1 MTGGFPSIL
10 SRGCTII
17 YFTDP
22 PWLDVAVVSVSFCYR
37 LHSETFSYRNLR
49 GHPSTRLDQ
58 CGNASAA
65 HSRGT
70 ERRPSL
76 PCRLRGCDHVP
87 GPQWASP
94 PSTPVNC
101 PVTSATVIYVPVL
114 SEPRGAEFFQMIF
127 LLKAFFFFWP
137 RDQFSFS

>member
-1 MTGGFPSIL
+1 MQAHHLKITLYLILMHVLLISPLYIYFKTVTSLLLVSWAVSLDCKRSAKPMTDGFPSIL

-17 YFTDP
+17 YFTAR

-37 LHSETFSYRNLR
+37 LHSETFSYRNLP

-76 PCRLRGCDHVP
+76 PCRLRL
-87 GPQWASP
+87 W
-94 PSTPVNC
+94 
-101 PVTSATVIYVPVL
+101 
-114 SEPRGAEFFQMIF
+114 M
-127 LLKAFFFFWP
+127 
-137 RDQFSFS
+137 